1 MSKQTVRGPFSVNL
15 TPHQEAEGVG
25 DPQTMRMS
33 LDKQFHGALE
43 ATSKGQMLGVRSAD
57 GASGGYVAIERVV
70 GSLDGRDGSFV
81 LQHSSTMHAGEQSQ
95 SIIVVPGSGTDA
107 LTGLTGSMT
116 IEIVDGD
123 HFYVFEYEID

>member
-1 MSKQTVRGPFSVNL
+1 MQTIRGKFSVQF
-15 TPHQEAEGVG
+15 TPQQEAEGVG
-25 DPQTMRMS
+25 DQQTMRMS

-81 LQHSSTMHAGEQSQ
+81 LQHSSTIHAGEQSQ
-95 SIIVVPGSGTDA
+95 SIIVVPGSGDA
-107 LTGLTGSMT
+107 ARAGCPTQSVARPCLPGSRR
-116 IEIVDGD
+116 
-123 HFYVFEYEID
+123 